1 MHRLI
6 YYIYLQMSSFFDSL
20 LQFVVATSV
29 KYNIDESHG
38 LGHSMDVLYYANKI
52 FDAEIALNPLDL
64 VATHERI
71 IYTAAVVHDM
81 CDRKYM
87 DDVGEGRARI
97 DHLLTELKMP
107 VSERRVV
114 IDIVDSMSY
123 SKVKDT
129 GFPSHG
135 EYQRAFHIVREA
147 DLLSAYDFDRCM
159 LYQMHNM
166 SKMTSAGSTGSAGSA
181 GSAGSGRNMESAFE
195 DAEALFRVR
204 MFRHKADGLLTTQYA
219 QDNHNLLVAR
229 ATERMTSWRATI
241 ARMRECT
248 SVNAQA

>member
-1 MHRLI
+1 
-6 YYIYLQMSSFFDSL
+6 MSSFFDSL

-97 DHLLTELKMP
+97 DHLLTELKVP

-166 SKMTSAGSTGSAGSA
+166 SKMTSSSSACSA
-181 GSAGSGRNMESAFE
+181 DSASGDMESAFK
-195 DAEALFRVR
+195 DAETLFRVR
-204 MFRHKADGLLTTQYA
+204 MFRHKADGMLTTQYA
-219 QDNHNLLVAR
+219 QDNHDLLVTR
-229 ATERMTSWRATI
+229 ATERMNSWRATI
-241 ARMRECT
+241 ARMRMLG
-248 SVNAQA
+248 